1 MTGHSVSTEASSES
15 STSSSHH
22 TLHAVKVIC
31 RLRPHLPAESTVDK
45 SIIQILNSTQIRI
58 TSQSPYLRRSSGQRH
73 DIYAGQVLEMIS
85 SSCFEIWKDKV
96 WDLLVQGGTA
106 ATPRDVG
113 PGDLPMR
120 EAAKQPDLHPP
131 SAPRHHQ
138 EHPPV

>member
-73 DIYAGQVLEMIS
+73 DIYAGQVLEMSAGMIRHIPKVLDWMYGIREDTHTLQGSPSDPGIIPQVLRTIFGRVEALRTSAAS
-85 SSCFEIWKDKV
+85 SSGSF
-96 WDLLVQGGTA
+96 
-106 ATPRDVG
+106 
-113 PGDLPMR
+113 
-120 EAAKQPDLHPP
+120 
-131 SAPRHHQ
+131 
-138 EHPPV
+138 